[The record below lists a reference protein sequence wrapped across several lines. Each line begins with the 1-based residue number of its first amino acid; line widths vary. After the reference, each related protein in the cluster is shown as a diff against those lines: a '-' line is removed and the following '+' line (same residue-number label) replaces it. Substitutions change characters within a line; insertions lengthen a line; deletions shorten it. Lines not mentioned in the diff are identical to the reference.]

1 MVCVTLRLVL
11 DVGLVVA
18 PLVHRLT
25 YAVSA
30 PLMTMRRPWAPLIC
44 LLTYAV
50 SAPLVKMRRPRMM
63 FPLVEFY
70 VPATTTVPATTP
82 R

>member
-1 MVCVTLRLVL
+1 MVCVALHLVL

-18 PLVHRLT
+18 PLVHQLT

-30 PLMTMRRPWAPLIC
+30 PLMTMRCPWAPLIC

-50 SAPLVKMRRPRMM
+50 SAPLMKMMHP
-63 FPLVEFY
+63 
-70 VPATTTVPATTP
+70 
-82 R
+82 